1 MAAIALSKYGKKATL
16 SGLHFFSSAFLYW
29 GKKVS
34 TALQALPL
42 ELLFNV
48 FKTCLVFDL
57 LSVPVESCVVMFL
70 FGVAVRF
77 LLFDL
82 FVSPMVLLS
91 FG

>member
-1 MAAIALSKYGKKATL
+1 MYRHSITFVMFLLCFLAANALSKYGKKATL

-57 LSVPVESCVVMFL
+57 LSVPFEACAVML
-70 FGVAVRF
+70 
-77 LLFDL
+77 
-82 FVSPMVLLS
+82 
-91 FG
+91 